1 MPGESI
7 KEILFRG
14 KRVDNGK
21 WVYGSYIRFR
31 ADENAFDAHQI
42 YSYYNNEL
50 YDVISKTVGQYTG
63 LKDKNGKKIFEGDIV
78 RYAYLDEYRCYLES
92 LESPEDYEGCN
103 FDNMWTIDVV
113 VYCIN
118 IGYPAFD
125 LNGHDWEVNGLSN
138 LSESTEY
145 YFEVIGTI
153 YDNPELLEDKE

>member
-1 MPGESI
+1 MR
-7 KEILFRG
+7 EILFRG
-14 KRVDNGK
+14 KHAVSGEWIYGDLLCSKGNYYIHERGK
-21 WVYGSYIRFR
+21 PIVSYVSPM
-31 ADENAFDAHQI
+31 AAFG
-42 YSYYNNEL
+42 
-50 YDVISKTVGQYTG
+50 TVGEWTG
-63 LKDKNGKKIFEGDIV
+63 LTDKNGVKIFEGDIV

-125 LNGHDWEVNGLSN
+125 LNGHNWEVNGLSN

-145 YFEVIGTI
+145 YFEVIGNI
-153 YDNPELLEDKE
+153 HDNPELLEDKE